1 MKRQIPFLFFV
12 LLLALSP
19 ALFAQPAHSV
29 WSNKPLG
36 MRDGDTMHAFNDL
49 ARGNAAFA
57 WNQGTTIA
65 YARAVGVVNATLT
78 YDFRLVQV
86 TGATSVSEIDGKFD
100 IFKNGVN
107 VCHLCIG
114 RAYLLDQPAG
124 TGKYFKLY
132 VGTPAAYAE
141 KWLYSGYIT
150 SRFDF

>member
-1 MKRQIPFLFFV
+1 MKRFLFVV

-29 WSNKPLG
+29 WSTKPLYIY
-36 MRDGDTMHAFNDL
+36 DGASGAHYSAFVK
-49 ARGNAAFA
+49 GNAAFA
-57 WNQGTTIA
+57 WNQGTTTA
-65 YARAVGVVNATLT
+65 YARAVGVVNANLT

-86 TGATSVSEIDGKFD
+86 TATTVSEIDGKFD

-114 RAYLLDQPAG
+114 KAYLLNQPIG
-124 TGKYFKLY
+124 QYFKIY
-132 VGTPAAYAE
+132 VGTPLAYAE
-141 KWLYSGYIT
+141 KWHYSGFIT

>member
-1 MKRQIPFLFFV
+1 MKRFLFVV

-29 WSNKPLG
+29 WSTKPLYIY
-36 MRDGDTMHAFNDL
+36 DGASGAHYSAFVK
-49 ARGNAAFA
+49 GNAAFA
-57 WNQGTTIA
+57 WNQGTTTA
-65 YARAVGVVNATLT
+65 YARSVGVVNANLT

-86 TGATSVSEIDGKFD
+86 TATTVSEIDGKFD

-114 RAYLLDQPAG
+114 KAYLLNQPIG
-124 TGKYFKLY
+124 QYFKIY
-132 VGTPAAYAE
+132 VGTPLAYAE
-141 KWLYSGYIT
+141 KWHYSGFIT